1 MSHSIKIN
9 GVNFPPGCPR
19 DFADQVRMMVRR
31 HNQTVDDLLTY
42 EQTIREVESVN
53 ADLRR
58 ALNKNKIAYTE
69 LQNKYNILKDVSEKV
84 ALKYEKLLSSRNG
97 ALQKS
102 SNSEPEIKHQK
113 SKGNT
118 LSDKMVQTEK
128 TEEPLKAEKVADE
141 KSSSESDQSPEPDQS
156 SEPQEE
162 DDEESLVEIESE
174 TS

>member
-19 DFADQVRMMVRR
+19 DFADQIRMMVRR

-58 ALNKNKIAYTE
+58 ALSKNKVAYTE
-69 LQNKYNILKDVSEKV
+69 LQNKYNVLEDISEKL
-84 ALKYEKLLSSRNG
+84 AMKYEKLLSSRNG

-102 SNSEPEIKHQK
+102 SSSEPETKHQK
-113 SKGNT
+113 SKGNA
-118 LSDKMVQTEK
+118 LSDKVVQTEK
-128 TEEPLKAEKVADE
+128 TEEPMKAEQVADE
-141 KSSSESDQSPEPDQS
+141 KSSPEPEQS